1 MDRVWLQS
9 NPLAPLKI
17 DESGAQWVAPVTF
30 MHNDSII
37 DLYLVS
43 TSFGTI
49 IRWLIKE
56 TAGKSLAH
64 CTGQQEEFNEEQKD
78 KIVLFLF

>member
-1 MDRVWLQS
+1 
-9 NPLAPLKI
+9 
-17 DESGAQWVAPVTF
+17 
-30 MHNDSII
+30 MHNDSTI